1 MSAVAVYS
9 YTHSVTYV
17 TDNILKSLKDIIV
30 LSGLDPQ
37 KLTGNWSVLHAG
49 IKRWIESGHLERV
62 TLEIYHPKTDKLI
75 TRWDIDMV
83 YAHSSDAG
91 NFWTDTDALRYA
103 IKKEGL
109 APSEALYRTLLKTK
123 AGEPAVAGWTDGQY
137 RSTEGM
143 VRQSIGT
150 NVEHNG
156 LGTNAS
162 YWRKL

>member
-37 KLTGNWSVLHAG
+37 KLAGDWGVLHSG
-49 IKRWIESGHLERV
+49 IKRWIDSGHLERV

-75 TRWDIDMV
+75 TRWDIEMV
-83 YAHSSDAG
+83 YAHSSEAG
-91 NFWTDTDALRYA
+91 HFWADTDALRYA
-103 IKKEGL
+103 LKKEGL
-109 APSEALYRTLLKTK
+109 APSEALYRTVVKTK
-123 AGEPAVAGWTDGQY
+123 SGKPAVDGWSDTQF